1 MIADKIPELK
11 NLTRAEKVALATE
24 LVQEINGE
32 LELFPVRAD
41 HVKIL
46 EESLAEYE
54 RNPQNTIPW
63 EEVRKKYI
71 KEP

>member
-24 LVQEINGE
+24 LWDEIAGE
-32 LELFPVRAD
+32 VESYPVRAD

-46 EESLAEYE
+46 QESLAEYE

-63 EEVRKKYI
+63 EEVRKRYI